1 MTRVAVVQAASIPF
15 DSAATVAKAEGLI
28 AECAA
33 GGAELAV
40 FPEAFV
46 GCYPKGTAFGAVVG
60 RRSGP
65 GRDLYRRYFDAAVQL
80 DGPGVGCLLS
90 ASAAHGIFVVVGVIE
105 RFGSTLYCT
114 VLMIDPVAGLV
125 GIHRKLMP
133 TGTERLIWGFG
144 DGSTIGTAQ
153 SSAGRV
159 GTAICWESYM
169 PALRQ
174 AMYAQGVE
182 LYCAPTADDR
192 PTWMSTM
199 THIALEG
206 RVFVLTACQA
216 IRVGAFP
223 DTYQDEIGADPNS
236 YLMRGGSAIVAP
248 DGSVLAGPVFEDEAI
263 LYAEVDLAEIARGH
277 LDMDAVGHYSRP
289 DIFELRV
296 DTSRR
301 SPVVFSDSGSASGS
315 GSTARNRQRRAAMTR
330 TAVAIRHVEFEDLGL
345 LAPLLAHHGFATSYL
360 DAPANDG
367 AWHSARDADLL
378 VVLGGPLGVADTDAY
393 PFLRTELELIGER
406 LAGDRPTLGICL
418 GAQLLALASGGS
430 VTPGAEAEIGY
441 APVTLTN
448 AARNSVLEP
457 LRSIPVLHWHGDV
470 ISTPPD
476 LPPLA
481 STPLCEN
488 QAFARWPNV
497 LGLQFHLEAD
507 STSLERWLVGHTYEL
522 AARGVS
528 VAGLREDASTYAAQ
542 LALRGRQVFDTWLS
556 GLTLSDTK
564 GELD

>member
-1 MTRVAVVQAASIPF
+1 MTRVAVVQAASVPF
-15 DSAATVAKAEGLI
+15 DSAATVEKAEGLI

-65 GRDLYRRYFDAAVQL
+65 GRDLYQRYFDTAVRL
-80 DGPGVGCLLS
+80 DGPDVGRLVG

-105 RFGSTLYCT
+105 RLGSTLYCT

-159 GTAICWESYM
+159 GTVICWENYM

-216 IRVGAFP
+216 IRAGAFP
-223 DTYQDEIGADPNS
+223 DWYQQEIGADPNS
-236 YLMRGGSAIVAP
+236 YLMRGGSAIIAP
-248 DGSVLAGPVFEDEAI
+248 DGSVRAGPVFEDEAI

-296 DTSRR
+296 DTARR
-301 SPVVFSDSGSASGS
+301 SPVVFSDGDPAPS
-315 GSTARNRQRRAAMTR
+315 STAAIRRRRAARTR

-345 LAPLLAHHGFATSYL
+345 LEPLLAQHGFASSYL
-360 DAPANDG
+360 DVPANGG

-378 VVLGGPLGVADTDAY
+378 VVLGGPIGVADTDAY
-393 PFLRTELELIGER
+393 PFLRTELELLGER
-406 LAGDRPTLGICL
+406 LARDRPTLGICL

-430 VTPGAEAEIGY
+430 VQPGTEAEIGY
-441 APVTLTN
+441 APVTLTS
-448 AARNSVLEP
+448 AANDSVLEP
-457 LRSIPVLHWHGDV
+457 LRSVPVLHWHGDV
-470 ISTPPD
+470 ISTPPE

-488 QAFARWPNV
+488 QAFARGPNV

-507 STSLERWLVGHTYEL
+507 SASLERWLVGHTYEL

-528 VAGLREDASTYAAQ
+528 VAALREDASAYAAQ
-542 LALRGRQVFDTWLS
+542 LASRAQQVFGTWLS
-556 GLTLSDTK
+556 GLALSDAT
-564 GELD
+564 GQLD